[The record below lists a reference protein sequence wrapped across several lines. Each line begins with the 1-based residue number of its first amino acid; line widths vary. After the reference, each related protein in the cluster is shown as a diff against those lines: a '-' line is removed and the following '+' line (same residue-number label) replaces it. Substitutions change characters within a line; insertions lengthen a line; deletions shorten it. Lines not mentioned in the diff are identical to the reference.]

1 MLYLGG
7 ATLFGYK
14 PDGISWA
21 LAAGASL
28 LPNIDLPP
36 ARIAAALEKMPRPAA
51 VILATDNDPAG
62 QELGSWLDLVA
73 ARGEMVV
80 QFWLRLGETAVTLG
94 AGEEQWEERIPEQ
107 LKQFL

>member
-7 ATLFGYK
+7 ATLFDYK

-36 ARIAAALEKMPRPAA
+36 ARI
-51 VILATDNDPAG
+51 G
-62 QELGSWLDLVA
+62 
-73 ARGEMVV
+73 
-80 QFWLRLGETAVTLG
+80 RL
-94 AGEEQWEERIPEQ
+94 
-107 LKQFL
+107 F